1 MNIIQ
6 LIYKQTGKQIGN
18 VRINFVVKGVGIFN
32 NPKGALKASKQTLR
46 PISVVLVGRLYN
58 STFSKKQEYTFIE
71 IKRYS
76 FVKRNE
82 FVRDFGLRKKDKFAF
97 TKVSARRG
105 R

>member
-82 FVRDFGLRKKDKFAF
+82 FVRDFGLRKKDKSAF